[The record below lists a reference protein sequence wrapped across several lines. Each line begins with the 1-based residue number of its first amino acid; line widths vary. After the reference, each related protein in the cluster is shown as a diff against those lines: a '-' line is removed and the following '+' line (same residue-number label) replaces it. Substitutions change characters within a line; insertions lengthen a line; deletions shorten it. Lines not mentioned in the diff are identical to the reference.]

1 LRNFSAPPVPVACC
15 RNAYP
20 AAPVGKGAALLRGSR
35 LRHLALHAGIGLVG
49 AFAGTAALAQSVA
62 LTGVMGERALLV
74 IDGAAPQVVA
84 AGESRLG
91 VTLVSTDGDTAIVEL
106 SGHRQTLRVGEN
118 PVSVG
123 GRGGGGSG
131 SRVTLYAGS
140 GGHFLGTAQFNGVT
154 LPFVIDT
161 GASNVVMG
169 IAQAEQ
175 IGLDYRAG
183 TRSAVTTANGITPAW
198 QVKLN
203 SVRLGDIEIYNVTAT
218 IVPAGAPV
226 VLLGNSFL
234 GRFQMKQENDQLVLE
249 KRY

>member
-1 LRNFSAPPVPVACC
+1 VPRGALRA
-15 RNAYP
+15 
-20 AAPVGKGAALLRGSR
+20 AAL
-35 LRHLALHAGIGLVG
+35 
-49 AFAGTAALAQSVA
+49 AALGLLGCAAAWAQSVA

-84 AGESRLG
+84 AGESRQG

-123 GRGGGGSG
+123 SRGGGSAGT
-131 SRVTLYAGS
+131 RVTLHAGT
-140 GGHFLGTAQFNGVT
+140 GGHFMGTGQFNGVT
-154 LPFVIDT
+154 LPFVVDT

-169 IAQAEQ
+169 IGHAEQ
-175 IGLDYRAG
+175 IGINYRAG
-183 TRSAVTTANGITPAW
+183 TRSAVTTANGTTLAW
-198 QVKLN
+198 QVQLN
-203 SVRLGDIEIYNVTAT
+203 SVRLGDVEIYNVTAT
-218 IVPAGAPV
+218 VVPAGAPV

-234 GRFQMKQENDQLVLE
+234 GRFQMKQENDVLVLE